1 MSNFTPEWK
10 LIIADGTIYTNV
22 AIAEISHQAG
32 RDDIYQQP
40 NPSYI
45 QMTLISGEDQNYDLQ
60 IDDGVSLQVKDSSGT
75 YRTIFGGNITDI
87 QTSVNAT
94 GSIGTVFSY
103 QIIAMGSL
111 AKLAKIIT
119 TGILSQDEDGDQIY
133 KLLYNIFLNQW
144 NEVSASQTWATYDST
159 VTWAIAENIGLGDID
174 RPGTYTMENR
184 TSNEDTI
191 YNIASAIASSAF
203 GVLYEDSEGNISYAD
218 TQHRQNYLAANGYTE
233 ISANTA
239 LGNGLAT
246 ITRSGDIR
254 NQIAINYGNNFGS
267 QKTAQDTQ
275 SISLYGYKS
284 ETINSLIHSATDAEA
299 VANRYIALRAFPRAF
314 FEQITFPI
322 TNPELDNTD
331 RDALLGIFVGQP
343 LRITDLPVQLAST
356 GQFEGYV
363 EGWSWSTAFNELFL
377 TINLSP
383 IEFSQVAVQWEDV
396 SASEYWNTLSAI
408 LTWENAIGA
417 VA

>member
-1 MSNFTPEWK
+1 MSNFTPEWQ
-10 LIIADGTIYTNV
+10 LLVNGVNYSNV
-22 AIAEISHQAG
+22 AIADISHAAG

-45 QMTLISGEDQNYDLQ
+45 DLTLISGEADNYDLK
-60 IDDGVSLQVKDSSGT
+60 INDGVSLQIKDTTGS

-87 QTSVNAT
+87 TTSVGAT

-111 AKLAKIIT
+111 AKLAKIVS
-119 TGILSQDEDGDQIY
+119 TGILSQDNDGDQIY
-133 KLLYNIFLNQW
+133 DLLYNLFLNEW
-144 NEVSASQTWATYDST
+144 NEVSAAQTWAAYDPT
-159 VTWAIAENIGLGDID
+159 ITWANAENIGLGEID
-174 RPGTYTMENR
+174 RPGVYEMENR
-184 TSNEDTI
+184 TSSEDTI

-203 GVLYEDSEGNISYAD
+203 GVLYEDSSGNISYAD
-218 TQHRQNYLAANGYTE
+218 TQHRQNYLANNGFTE

-239 LGNGLAT
+239 IGSGLGT

-254 NQIAINYGNNFGS
+254 NQVVINYGNNFGS
-267 QKTAQDTQ
+267 AESAEDLQ
-275 SISLYGYKS
+275 SIELYGYKA
-284 ETINSLIHSATDAEA
+284 ETINSLIHDATDAQD
-299 VANRYIALRAFPRAF
+299 VADRYIALRAFPRAF

-322 TNPELDNTD
+322 TNPELDDTD

-343 LRITDLPVQLAST
+343 IKITDLPVQIAQNE
-356 GQFEGYV
+356 QFEGYV

-383 IEFSQVAVQWEDV
+383 IEFSQVAIKWEDV
-396 SASEYWNTLSAI
+396 SASESWNTLSAI